1 MSALLLCC
9 VLLASPLPSPENIRT
24 YDGDTIIVD
33 FPTLP
38 DVFGKD
44 LPIRLAG
51 IDTPEMHDPNPVV
64 RAWAVQARNYL
75 HKRIT
80 AAKSVTLSVSG
91 RDKFFRLDAK
101 VFVDGADV
109 QAELLAKKY
118 AKPYNGGTKQPWTPA
133 DVPSSAKE
141 PVMRRRGFL
150 RALMGLPLV
159 GVAATLVQEE
169 KVLGAFRYA
178 TPEEQ
183 AEAIKNGWNDQ
194 QFFGKRWIETVK
206 PDRLDQVILDMI
218 AEEDA
223 KFLAAV
229 RAADFPFAP
238 LHEPRPPIVG
248 RSCALEETTLYVKRE
263 SYMLEFFAYET
274 QGGVVD
280 YTGNLKQLAQ
290 AKFV

>member
-1 MSALLLCC
+1 
-9 VLLASPLPSPENIRT
+9 
-24 YDGDTIIVD
+24 
-33 FPTLP
+33 
-38 DVFGKD
+38 
-44 LPIRLAG
+44 
-51 IDTPEMHDPNPVV
+51 
-64 RAWAVQARNYL
+64 
-75 HKRIT
+75 
-80 AAKSVTLSVSG
+80 
-91 RDKFFRLDAK
+91 
-101 VFVDGADV
+101 
-109 QAELLAKKY
+109 
-118 AKPYNGGTKQPWTPA
+118 
-133 DVPSSAKE
+133 
-141 PVMRRRGFL
+141 
-150 RALMGLPLV
+150 MGLPLV